1 MQQPCKVQRGG
12 IGAPCPLPSC
22 PPSPPPT
29 IPEFPLAHPPFRFFA
44 LSHFLHHEFR
54 RALLAPPRH
63 SSSSEVTIPHLPPLT
78 PPADSFAT
86 PSSKHLRT
94 RTRTHVHTHAH
105 VLARAGGWVTH
116 TNTSIPN
123 ESACHTQS
131 IICKDPPPGCHGNL
145 GAGAR
150 GARRREERSKR
161 RTWSE
166 EEKEVRGNGG
176 WKQTLLEICITT
188 PRGGQRRWVG
198 RREQG
203 GN

>member
-12 IGAPCPLPSC
+12 IGAPLPSTALFYFRS
-22 PPSPPPT
+22 PRPSPS
-29 IPEFPLAHPPFRFFA
+29 FLSRA
-44 LSHFLHHEFR
+44 LRSVSSRSHFLHHELR

-86 PSSKHLRT
+86 PSKRALTHTYTYVHLYTYSR
-94 RTRTHVHTHAH
+94 
-105 VLARAGGWVTH
+105 ARSRGGRGWVTH

-131 IICKDPPPGCHGNL
+131 IICKDPPPGCHGNS

-161 RTWSE
+161 RT
-166 EEKEVRGNGG
+166 
-176 WKQTLLEICITT
+176 
-188 PRGGQRRWVG
+188 
-198 RREQG
+198 
-203 GN
+203 

>member
-12 IGAPCPLPSC
+12 IGAPPALYHPLLLPFLR
-22 PPSPPPT
+22 PSPS
-29 IPEFPLAHPPFRFFA
+29 FLSRA
-44 LSHFLHHEFR
+44 LRSVSSRSHFLHHELR

-78 PPADSFAT
+78 PPTDSFAT
-86 PSSKHLRT
+86 PSKRASTHTYTYIHLYT
-94 RTRTHVHTHAH
+94 YSHA
-105 VLARAGGWVTH
+105 RSCGGWVYH

-131 IICKDPPPGCHGNL
+131 IICKDPPPGCHGNS

-161 RTWSE
+161 RT
-166 EEKEVRGNGG
+166 
-176 WKQTLLEICITT
+176 
-188 PRGGQRRWVG
+188 
-198 RREQG
+198 
-203 GN
+203 